1 MRVRVAV
8 AVDGLRSS
16 LFFLPTVAMALALA
30 LAWASVWIDSR
41 LDDAAEIPLVLTS
54 TVDSARAI
62 LSTVA
67 AATISFAGIAFSIA
81 LLVIQLAS
89 SQYSP
94 RVVHTVFRDPFNRRV
109 VALVVGTFTYC
120 IVVLRSVRGPLEQ
133 GGDAVIPNLSVA
145 IAVLLGIGSILGIVA
160 FINHSAHSMD
170 VSEILQ
176 QATAETI
183 SQVHTAWQPTNDD
196 PRPPTPAAVMLEPAG
211 HLVRFAGGGWVQRV
225 DVRSIEQLVPPGGF
239 IDLHCSPG
247 RYAVVGAALCSVSGT
262 VEDPGQLEASI
273 HRAVVIGPSRTM
285 QHDPMYGLRQ
295 IVDVGVRALSPGVND
310 PTTAQDAIF
319 HLAAVVTEMLRHDPP
334 APVRSCPGG
343 GQLRMP
349 TPTHDD
355 VVALAFDELRRAAA
369 PHPTVSIYLLE
380 AIELIRR
387 TLVLDGLGARA
398 DALEVQA
405 DLVVRGSDAAE
416 GLLAEDRALVRGVHG
431 TAGSTQ
437 PVAG

>member
-1 MRVRVAV
+1 MRVRVA
-8 AVDGLRSS
+8 AAIDQLRSS
-16 LFFLPTVAMALALA
+16 LFFLPTIAMALALA
-30 LAWASVWIDSR
+30 MAWVSVWVDSR

-94 RVVHTVFRDPFNRRV
+94 RVVHTLFRDPFNRRV
-109 VALVVGTFTYC
+109 VALVLGTFTYC

-145 IAVLLGIGSILGIVA
+145 IAVLFGIGSILGIVA

-176 QATAETI
+176 QATSETI
-183 SQVHTAWQPTNDD
+183 AQVHAAW
-196 PRPPTPAAVMLEPAG
+196 RPAGESATPPQAVMLEPAG
-211 HLVRFAGGGWVQRV
+211 LVIRVDEGGWLQRV
-225 DVRSIEQLVPPGGF
+225 DVQALEGLVPAGGSLE
-239 IDLHCSPG
+239 LHSSPG
-247 RYAVVGAALCSVSGT
+247 RYAIAGGALCSVAGT
-262 VEDPGQLEASI
+262 VEDPDQLEAAI
-273 HRAVVIGPSRTM
+273 HRAVVVGASRTM

-310 PTTAQDAIF
+310 PTTAQDAIV
-319 HLAAVVTEMLRHDPP
+319 HMAAVVTEMVRHDPP
-334 APVRSCPGG
+334 PAVRRCTGG

-349 TPTHDD
+349 SPTHDD
-355 VVALAFDELRRAAA
+355 VVAVAFDELRRAAA

-380 AIELIRR
+380 AIDLIRR
-387 TLVLDGLGARA
+387 TLALDGLGHRT
-398 DALEVQA
+398 DALDHQA

-416 GLLAEDRALVRGVHG
+416 GLLEEDRAVVRRVHG
-431 TAGSTQ
+431 REAAPTRG
-437 PVAG
+437 